1 YFVIC
6 TNMSPLGN
14 PYDTPLTSYN
24 SRPFDPSQILNR
36 DPQET
41 EMYINA
47 QTKAPSQSPSNS
59 SRVSKALKGKRVHIC
74 EYPGCP
80 KVFTRAEH
88 RRRHELSHQSRKQY
102 TCTYPGCGKAFHR
115 PDYLTQH
122 ISRHS
127 SSSPRVGRSC
137 AESDTS
143 SRPLSIQETQS
154 QPIHSPPMPFQLE
167 SNNYSRTWG
176 SMDSSITCSQNSPS
190 QGDSPV
196 SVDGHASPYSFTNER
211 CSSPVSTESY
221 TNTDTQYP
229 VSGLPVELVTSIDH
243 YLRSI
248 LKPEAF
254 ASSHQQLNPTIW
266 NTDTI
271 DIDPILTK
279 PESPQLSLYSW
290 PPANG
295 LSYENTQMNH
305 YQSTRH

>member
-1 YFVIC
+1 
-6 TNMSPLGN
+6 M
-14 PYDTPLTSYN
+14 
-24 SRPFDPSQILNR
+24 
-36 DPQET
+36 
-41 EMYINA
+41 
-47 QTKAPSQSPSNS
+47 
-59 SRVSKALKGKRVHIC
+59 
-74 EYPGCP
+74 
-80 KVFTRAEH
+80 
-88 RRRHELSHQSRKQY
+88 
-102 TCTYPGCGKAFHR
+102 
-115 PDYLTQH
+115 
-122 ISRHS
+122 
-127 SSSPRVGRSC
+127 
-137 AESDTS
+137 
-143 SRPLSIQETQS
+143 QS

-176 SMDSSITCSQNSPS
+176 SMDSSMTCSQNSPS
-190 QGDSPV
+190 QRDSPV

-279 PESPQLSLYSW
+279 PESPVSDTTLNSRLKSCTDFLPAVVTLFMASRKWPIIRERPDESLSVYPSLRIR
-290 PPANG
+290 
-295 LSYENTQMNH
+295 
-305 YQSTRH
+305 STRLPVATFCCILACFFYTFAFLSCALLTIDEQ